1 VQVRAAE
8 EEGFGLIELLF
19 AMVML
24 NIGILTLVA
33 AFQTGAVALARSS
46 SVSNGAAVADKVMEV
61 FRSLKS
67 CQVYLNAPTGGG
79 TDSGTPAVP
88 NGIPNST
95 SSWYTRYATDTK
107 AYGGPT
113 ISMFAYNTTTP
124 QWVTNNSTYSNVTYT
139 GITAAGSVCPAP
151 TGMPADSPDPT
162 KAVQYVKGPDGQKYP
177 VFTYIVVVQPSGAS
191 WTAGYV
197 KQVTVSVLNPQS
209 TSKILARETS
219 YFDPNVTG

>member
-1 VQVRAAE
+1 MPARAAE

-46 SVSNGAAVADKVMEV
+46 SISNGTAVADKVMELY
-61 FRSLKS
+61 RGLTS
-67 CQVYLNAPTGGG
+67 CQVYLSAPSGGG
-79 TDSGTPAVP
+79 SDTGTPAVP

-95 SSWYTRYATDTK
+95 SSWYTRYASDTT

-113 ISMFAYNTTTP
+113 ISMFNYNGTTP
-124 QWVTNNSTYSNVTYT
+124 QWVTNP
-139 GITAAGSVCPAP
+139 AGSVSYSGIPTPCAAP
-151 TGMPADSPDPT
+151 TGLPAGSPDPT
-162 KAVQYVKGPDGQKYP
+162 KAVQYITGPDGQRYP
-177 VFTYIVVVQPSGAS
+177 VFVYIVAVQPSGAT
-191 WTAGYV
+191 WTAGWV
-197 KQVTVSVLNPQS
+197 KQVTVSVYNPRA
-209 TSKILARETS
+209 TSKLLARETS